1 MPSFFGKR
9 DTVKSSQNM
18 LKFCNTNRTGMLYTE
33 VLFFLTT
40 GKIKRPLLQNG
51 PKNAE
56 TSVLV
61 TSSAPFKYWNKRLT
75 REALFLIYI
84 QHNAIIELQ
93 RSPFGFNGGKQ
104 KFCFFPSVLGVT
116 LHICIIETR
125 VCMYMIHIYKHP

>member
-61 TSSAPFKYWNKRLT
+61 TSSAPFKY
-75 REALFLIYI
+75 
-84 QHNAIIELQ
+84 
-93 RSPFGFNGGKQ
+93 
-104 KFCFFPSVLGVT
+104 
-116 LHICIIETR
+116 
-125 VCMYMIHIYKHP
+125 